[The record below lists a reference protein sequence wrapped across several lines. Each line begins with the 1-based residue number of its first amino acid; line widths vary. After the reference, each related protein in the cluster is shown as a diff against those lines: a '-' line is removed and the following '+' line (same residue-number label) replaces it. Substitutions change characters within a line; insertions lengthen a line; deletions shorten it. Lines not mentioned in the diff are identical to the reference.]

1 MGKKE
6 DEETGVLDDH
16 GVMKTSQVSASRIPN
31 KGKG

>member
-6 DEETGVLDDH
+6 DEETGVVGEH
-16 GVMKTSQVSASRIPN
+16 GVVKTNQVSASRIPN